1 MIKNLIISGGG
12 YHIFN
17 ILGIV
22 YQLQKKN
29 IYNIENIKTIYGVSA
44 GSIIGSMLCLKMN
57 MDDILNYAINRP
69 WNNDIKFEPNHILN
83 IFDKRGIFDT
93 NFMKILFE
101 KLLLSNNLTLNVNL
115 LDFYTYSNIE
125 LHIFSVSCNNIE
137 LIDFS
142 YKTHPNLKLIDA
154 IHMSSTIPFIFQP
167 LFYKNSYMVDG
178 GIIKNFPFDLCK
190 KKNNEK
196 LGILI
201 KKDFK
206 NIKEN
211 SNLLNL
217 YTSFFTNVMYY
228 QNSKKYNEYKNNKN
242 IIIYN
247 APFFNKD
254 LLINLLNKKEIRKEQ
269 IEKGYEIANNFIIK
283 FNK

>member
-17 ILGIV
+17 ILGII
-22 YQLQKKN
+22 YQLQKKK
-29 IYNIENIKTIYGVSA
+29 IYNIENIKSIYGVSA
-44 GSIIGSMLCLKMN
+44 GSVIGSILCLKMD

-69 WNNDIKFEPNHILN
+69 WKNDIKFEPNDILN
-83 IFDKRGIFDT
+83 IFNKRGIFDI
-93 NFMKILFE
+93 NFMNMIFE
-101 KLLLSNNLTLNVNL
+101 KLLLSNNLSLDVNL
-115 LDFYTYSNIE
+115 LDFYKYSKID

-142 YKTHPNLKLIDA
+142 YKTHPDLKLINA
-154 IHMSSTIPFIFQP
+154 IHMSSTIPFVFQP
-167 LFYKNSYMVDG
+167 LFYNNSFMVDG
-178 GIIKNFPFDLCK
+178 GAIKHFPFDLCK
-190 KKNNEK
+190 KNNDEK

-211 SNLLNL
+211 SNLISL
-217 YTSFFTNVMYY
+217 YTSFFTNFMYY

-254 LLINLLNKKEIRKEQ
+254 LLINLLNEKEIRKEQ
-269 IEKGYEIANNFIIK
+269 IEKGYEIVDNFIVK
-283 FNK
+283 FEI